1 MKLFIGREDEIKK
14 LRELKNSFQPRGLG
28 QLVVIKGRRRIGKSR
43 LAEEFAK
50 GQKFISFSGI
60 SPASNTTIQEQL
72 DVFSNQY
79 CDNFQL
85 QPLRFSDWTHALSH
99 LATQVTDEP
108 TVILFDE
115 ISWMGSKDHN
125 FIAKLKAWW
134 DLKLQNMPNVTLIFC
149 GSISTWI
156 EENIINSTSFFGRI
170 SLTIDLQPLSLPEC
184 AQFLRALGF
193 KGSSYD
199 IFKILSVTG
208 GIPWYLEQIYAHEMA
223 DDNIHRLCFTKDG
236 ILTKEFDRIFNDLF
250 HNRGDIYKSIISH
263 LASGM
268 KTLNQLRK
276 DIEYPASGTFS
287 SLVHNLIM
295 AGFVSKHFQWSLK
308 TGGLSKYSL
317 YRLSDP
323 YVRFFIKYI
332 EPNQRKINQKSF
344 ENLSVNQLP
353 GWESMMGYQV
363 ESLLLHNRSLLLKT
377 VGIAPSDIVGDN
389 PYFQS
394 QTTRQKGCQI
404 DYLVQ
409 THSRNLFLCEFKFNR
424 KELGTD
430 IIDSVKNKL
439 QRFSIPRGYGIA
451 PVLVHMSGVSD
462 QVHDSLYFYK
472 IIDISDF
479 LEP

>member
-72 DVFSNQY
+72 DVFANQY

-184 AQFLRALGF
+184 AQFLRALGLRALPTIF
-193 KGSSYD
+193 SKFFLLQEGSH
-199 IFKILSVTG
+199 
-208 GIPWYLEQIYAHEMA
+208 GI
-223 DDNIHRLCFTKDG
+223 
-236 ILTKEFDRIFNDLF
+236 
-250 HNRGDIYKSIISH
+250 
-263 LASGM
+263 
-268 KTLNQLRK
+268 
-276 DIEYPASGTFS
+276 
-287 SLVHNLIM
+287 
-295 AGFVSKHFQWSLK
+295 
-308 TGGLSKYSL
+308 
-317 YRLSDP
+317 
-323 YVRFFIKYI
+323 
-332 EPNQRKINQKSF
+332 
-344 ENLSVNQLP
+344 
-353 GWESMMGYQV
+353 
-363 ESLLLHNRSLLLKT
+363 
-377 VGIAPSDIVGDN
+377 
-389 PYFQS
+389 
-394 QTTRQKGCQI
+394 
-404 DYLVQ
+404 
-409 THSRNLFLCEFKFNR
+409 
-424 KELGTD
+424 
-430 IIDSVKNKL
+430 
-439 QRFSIPRGYGIA
+439 
-451 PVLVHMSGVSD
+451 
-462 QVHDSLYFYK
+462 
-472 IIDISDF
+472 
-479 LEP
+479 